1 MRIVVGFAPG
11 GSADVLSRIMG
22 QRLSESFGQPV
33 IIENRPAAGGT
44 VATEIVA
51 RAQPDGHTLLL
62 GSVGT
67 MVFAPALYP
76 NLSYDVLRDFEHIGL
91 FVTFPLALVVPASSP
106 ATNLKVLVEQARA
119 KPGMLRYASQGVG
132 ASAHIFAEMMNHMA
146 GMKVVH
152 VPYKGGAPALT
163 GVLVGEV
170 DYGMMA
176 AATALTQM
184 GSGKI
189 RVLGVTSAKPSAML
203 PGVPP
208 IASVV
213 SGYEALNWH
222 GFEVPAKT
230 PKAIVTKLYEECA
243 KIMRRPDM
251 QERAPHAF
259 DGRGREAAGRISRFH
274 QSGDRPLESDHQGIG
289 GSGRVTCRRVSQV
302 LGITPVV
309 INSAREPESTRFS
322 PGSRP
327 WIASHVAMGP
337 EGLWRRDDVCGMNST
352 AASAKQPCGAHAQ
365 AFRDAGERVAEDAVS
380 LGETQL

>member
-1 MRIVVGFAPG
+1 MTLNRLLSTGLVLVLMLGTLPALAQTYPSRAVRIVVGFAPG
-11 GSADVLSRIMG
+11 GSADVLSRLMG
-22 QRLSESFGQPV
+22 QRLTEAIGQPV

-67 MVFAPALYP
+67 MVFAPALYS

-91 FVTFPLALVVPASSP
+91 FVTFPLALVVPASSSLT
-106 ATNLKVLVEQARA
+106 ALKTLVDEART
-119 KPGMLRYASQGVG
+119 KPGTLRYASQGVG

-146 GMKVVH
+146 RIKVVH

-176 AATALTQM
+176 VATALTQV

-203 PGVPP
+203 PDVPP

-213 SGYEALNWH
+213 PGYEALNWH
-222 GFEVPAKT
+222 GFELPAKT
-230 PKAIVTKLYEECA
+230 PGTIVAKLYEELA
-243 KIMRRPDM
+243 NAMRRADM
-251 QERAPHAF
+251 QEKLRTLSMDADVRPPAQYRDF
-259 DGRGREAAGRISRFH
+259 IKKEIGR
-274 QSGDRPLESDHQGIG
+274 
-289 GSGRVTCRRVSQV
+289 
-302 LGITPVV
+302 
-309 INSAREPESTRFS
+309 
-322 PGSRP
+322 
-327 WIASHVAMGP
+327 WGP
-337 EGLWRRDDVCGMNST
+337 IIK
-352 AASAKQPCGAHAQ
+352 ASAA
-365 AFRDAGERVAEDAVS
+365 RVE
-380 LGETQL
+380 